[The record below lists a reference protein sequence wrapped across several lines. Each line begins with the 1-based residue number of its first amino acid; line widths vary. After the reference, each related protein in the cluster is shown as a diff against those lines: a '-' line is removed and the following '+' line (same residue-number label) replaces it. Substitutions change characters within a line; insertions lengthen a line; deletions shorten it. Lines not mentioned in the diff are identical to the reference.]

1 MNLGIKVLIVDDHDL
16 VRTGIKLMLSDVS
29 GIRVIGEASS
39 GEHAIEQ
46 AKSLQP
52 DVVLMDVRMPGMSGL
67 EATKKLLRV
76 CPNVRIL
83 IVTVCDSDL
92 FPTRLMGAG
101 AYGYITKDA
110 SMDEMI
116 KAIRAVYQRQRYI
129 SQDIANQLAIKAL
142 TDNGEPVFD
151 MLSER
156 ELQVSFKIISGG
168 RVQEIADELCL
179 SPKTVNSYRYRI
191 FEKLNVKNDVELTHL
206 AIKHGLIEKLAE
218 TDDS

>member
-1 MNLGIKVLIVDDHDL
+1 MNVLIKVIIVDDHDL
-16 VRTGIKLMLSDVS
+16 VRTGIKMMLSDVQ
-29 GIRVIGEASS
+29 GIKVIGEASS
-39 GEHAIEQ
+39 GEDAVML
-46 AKSLQP
+46 AKTSQP
-52 DVVLMDVRMPGMSGL
+52 DVVLMDVRMPGIGGI

-76 CPNVRIL
+76 SPDSRIL
-83 IVTVCDSDL
+83 AVTVCDSDL
-92 FPTRLMGAG
+92 FPTRLMQAG

-110 SMDEMI
+110 SMSEMI
-116 KAIRAVYQRQRYI
+116 KAIKTVYQRQRYI

-156 ELQVSFKIISGG
+156 ELQVCLKIISGG

-206 AIKHGLIEKLAE
+206 AIKHGLLEKTSE
-218 TDDS
+218 TDE

>member
-16 VRTGIKLMLSDVS
+16 VRTGIKLMLSDVT
-29 GIRVIGEASS
+29 GIRVVGEASS
-39 GEHAIEQ
+39 GENAIDQ
-46 AKSLQP
+46 SKLLQP
-52 DVVLMDVRMPGMSGL
+52 DVVLMDVRMPGMGGL

-76 CPNVRIL
+76 CPNIRIL

-116 KAIRAVYQRQRYI
+116 KAIRTVYQRQRYI

-142 TDNGEPVFD
+142 TDKGEPVFD

-156 ELQVSFKIISGG
+156 ELQVSFKIIAGN

-191 FEKLNVKNDVELTHL
+191 FEKLDIKNDVELTHL
-206 AIKHGLIEKLAE
+206 AIKHGLIEKLSEANE
-218 TDDS
+218 

>member
-46 AKSLQP
+46 AKSL
-52 DVVLMDVRMPGMSGL
+52 
-67 EATKKLLRV
+67 RV

-116 KAIRAVYQRQRYI
+116 KAIRTVYQRQRYI

>member
-1 MNLGIKVLIVDDHDL
+1 VNLGIKVLIVDDHDL
-16 VRTGIKLMLSDVS
+16 VRTGIKLMLSDVT
-29 GIRVIGEASS
+29 GIRVVGEASS
-39 GEHAIEQ
+39 GENAIDQ
-46 AKSLQP
+46 SKLLQP
-52 DVVLMDVRMPGMSGL
+52 DVVLMDVRMPGMGGL

-76 CPNVRIL
+76 CPNIRIL

-116 KAIRAVYQRQRYI
+116 KAIRTVYQRQRYI

-142 TDNGEPVFD
+142 TDKGEPVFD

-156 ELQVSFKIISGG
+156 ELQVSFKIIAGN

-191 FEKLNVKNDVELTHL
+191 FEKLDIKNDVELTHL
-206 AIKHGLIEKLAE
+206 AIKHGLIEKLSEANE
-218 TDDS
+218 